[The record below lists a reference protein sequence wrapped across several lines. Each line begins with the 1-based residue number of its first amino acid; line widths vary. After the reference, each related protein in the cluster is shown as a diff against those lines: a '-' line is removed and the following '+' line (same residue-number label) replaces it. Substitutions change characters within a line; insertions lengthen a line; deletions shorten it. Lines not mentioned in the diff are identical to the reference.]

1 MAGVGL
7 NNELHFFGIG
17 PETPVIIGNLHT
29 AKVLYSLRLAVET
42 NNAGAW
48 DCVPRRCMGF
58 VERYIRGVRYLRD
71 SKVIAKFSSDFVKSV
86 LPLVGDVRDA
96 SLVFDIAET
105 LLCNADLFF
114 NMANSVSG
122 VVGSCVSAAVNVE
135 RERAS
140 KEQAFRMNREQEGK
154 SDSFRFSSNTWIF
167 LEASNLVPNSCCI
180 LLFKA
185 SMINKTFP

>member
-1 MAGVGL
+1 MWIL
-7 NNELHFFGIG
+7 C
-17 PETPVIIGNLHT
+17 
-29 AKVLYSLRLAVET
+29 AK
-42 NNAGAW
+42 G
-48 DCVPRRCMGF
+48 
-58 VERYIRGVRYLRD
+58 
-71 SKVIAKFSSDFVKSV
+71 
-86 LPLVGDVRDA
+86 
-96 SLVFDIAET
+96 
-105 LLCNADLFF
+105 
-114 NMANSVSG
+114 VSG